1 MFLIIVFSVSTD
13 DCYGVFVQLED
24 HTCPLHQIAYWPGI
38 IVSETHLP
46 YDSGLSRSFDLFS
59 AVRASGLLVKSS
71 ERLEATG

>member
-1 MFLIIVFSVSTD
+1 MFLIIVSSVSTD

-24 HTCPLHQIAYWPGI
+24 HTCSLHQIAYWPG